1 MFDLLIKIEY
11 YISNLFEGMRYM
23 TIKNID
29 VYSEMNGS
37 YVMDKDKKITGY
49 ASIDKP
55 WQKYYSKEAITA
67 SIPELTAYQ
76 YMVSQNEDNLSTK
89 AIMYYGKKI
98 SYKNY
103 IDMIDE
109 TARRLYNLGIT
120 EGEVVTVMSVAN
132 PELEVL
138 FYALNKLGAV
148 INLIDVRSDYKQIK
162 KYLMEVK
169 SSTVVVMDN
178 FLPEF
183 DKCMEDE
190 DIDNIVENVITLS
203 PYNSVLFPFNI
214 LAEKKSRKEDSN
226 LYSKIDEIKKK
237 NKYMTWNDLM
247 SVHKYRYPRYPRYKK
262 NMVAALVHTGGTTGV
277 PKTVKLSNE
286 NFNAMAIQYKSLNAN
301 YNKGDT
307 FLNGIVPFV
316 AYGIVVT
323 IHMPMCL
330 GMTNIIAPILSPKEF
345 TEFMIKYKPNHTIT
359 VPTYVEHFVHD
370 RKADSMN
377 WKCLKNLGIGGD
389 YFPEQSEIY
398 VNEFL
403 KNHGSSSIAEKGYGM
418 TENSSTAGVCL
429 VGVNKTN
436 SLGIPL
442 PLNTYGIFE
451 RGTDKELKYGE
462 EGEICITGPTEML
475 GYLDNEEEE
484 GKVIKIHSDG
494 KKWIHSED
502 VGIIDEDGFLFFKG
516 RYKRLIPHGG
526 FKLYPSYI
534 EGVIMKHPDID
545 NCCVISIPDKVYGAS
560 PEAHVVIKK
569 DSVSELKKLKEE
581 LIKLCQD
588 KLPSYSQPEDFIF
601 EEHLPLT
608 SVGKVDYKK
617 VEKMRIKKLEE
628 STK

>member
-1 MFDLLIKIEY
+1 
-11 YISNLFEGMRYM
+11 M

-29 VYSEMNGS
+29 IYSEMNGS
-37 YVMDKDKKITGY
+37 YVVDKDKNITGY

-109 TARRLYNLGIT
+109 TARRLYNLGVT

-169 SSTVVVMDN
+169 SSEVVVMDN

-203 PYNSVLFPFNI
+203 PYNSVLFPFNV

-429 VGVNKTN
+429 VGVNKIN

-534 EGVIMKHPDID
+534 EGIIMKHPDID

-601 EEHLPLT
+601 EEDLPLT

>member
-1 MFDLLIKIEY
+1 
-11 YISNLFEGMRYM
+11 M

-29 VYSEMNGS
+29 IYSEMNGS
-37 YVMDKDKKITGY
+37 YVVDKDKKITGY

-169 SSTVVVMDN
+169 SSEVVVMDN

-203 PYNSVLFPFNI
+203 PYNSVLFPFNV

-494 KKWIHSED
+494 KRWIHSED

-601 EEHLPLT
+601 EEDLPLT

>member
-1 MFDLLIKIEY
+1 
-11 YISNLFEGMRYM
+11 M

-29 VYSEMNGS
+29 IYSEMNGS
-37 YVMDKDKKITGY
+37 YVVDKDKKITGY

-76 YMVSQNEDNLSTK
+76 YIVSQNKDNLSTK

-109 TARRLYNLGIT
+109 TARRLYNLGVT

-169 SSTVVVMDN
+169 SSEVVVMDN

-190 DIDNIVENVITLS
+190 DVDNIVENVITLS
-203 PYNSVLFPFNI
+203 PYNSVLFPFNV
-214 LAEKKSRKEDSN
+214 LAEKKSRKEDST

-370 RKADSMN
+370 RKADSIN

-418 TENSSTAGVCL
+418 TENSSTSGVCL

-484 GKVIKIHSDG
+484 RKVIKIHSDG

-601 EEHLPLT
+601 EEDLPLT

>member
-1 MFDLLIKIEY
+1 
-11 YISNLFEGMRYM
+11 M

-29 VYSEMNGS
+29 IYSEMNDN
-37 YVMDKDKKITGY
+37 YVVDKDKKITGY

-89 AIMYYGKKI
+89 AIMYYGKRI

-109 TARRLYNLGIT
+109 TARRLYNLGVT

-132 PELEVL
+132 PELEIL

-169 SSTVVVMDN
+169 SSEVVVMDN

-203 PYNSVLFPFNI
+203 PYNSVLFPFNV
-214 LAEKKSRKEDSN
+214 LAEKKSRKENST

-389 YFPEQSEIY
+389 YFSEQSEIY

-484 GKVIKIHSDG
+484 SKVIKIHSDG

-545 NCCVISIPDKVYGAS
+545 NCCVISIPDRVYGAS

-601 EEHLPLT
+601 EEDLPLT

>member
-1 MFDLLIKIEY
+1 
-11 YISNLFEGMRYM
+11 M

-29 VYSEMNGS
+29 IYSEMNGS
-37 YVMDKDKKITGY
+37 YVVDKDKNITGY

-109 TARRLYNLGIT
+109 TARRLYNLGVT

-169 SSTVVVMDN
+169 SSEVVVMDN

-203 PYNSVLFPFNI
+203 PYNSVLYPFNV

-226 LYSKIDEIKKK
+226 LYGKIDEIKKK

-286 NFNAMAIQYKSLNAN
+286 NFNAMTIQYKSLNAN

-370 RKADSMN
+370 RKADSIN

-429 VGVNKTN
+429 VGVNKIN

-534 EGVIMKHPDID
+534 EGVIMKHPNID

-601 EEHLPLT
+601 EEDLPLT

>member
-1 MFDLLIKIEY
+1 
-11 YISNLFEGMRYM
+11 M

-29 VYSEMNGS
+29 IYSEMNGS
-37 YVMDKDKKITGY
+37 YVVDKDKKITGY

-76 YMVSQNEDNLSTK
+76 YMVSQNKDNLNTK
-89 AIMYYGKKI
+89 SIIYYGKKI
-98 SYKNY
+98 SYKTF

-109 TARRLYNLGIT
+109 TAKRLYNLGVM
-120 EGEVVTVMSVAN
+120 EGEVVTVMSIAN
-132 PELEVL
+132 PELEIL
-138 FYALNKLGAV
+138 FYALNKLGAI
-148 INLIDVRSDYKQIK
+148 INLIDVRSDYRQIK
-162 KYLMEVK
+162 KYLKEVK

-190 DIDNIVENVITLS
+190 EIDNIVENVITLS
-203 PYNSVLFPFNI
+203 PFNSVLFPFNV
-214 LAEKKSRKEDSN
+214 LAEKKARKEDST
-226 LYSKIDEIKKK
+226 LYSKIDGVKKK
-237 NKYMTWNDLM
+237 DKYMTWNDLM
-247 SVHKYRYPRYPRYKK
+247 NVFKYRCPRYPRYKK
-262 NMVAALVHTGGTTGV
+262 DMVAALVHTGGTTGV

-462 EGEICITGPTEML
+462 EGEICITGPTAML

-484 GKVIKIHSDG
+484 GKIIKIHSDG

-601 EEHLPLT
+601 EEDLPLT

>member
-1 MFDLLIKIEY
+1 
-11 YISNLFEGMRYM
+11 M

-29 VYSEMNGS
+29 IYSEMNGS
-37 YVMDKDKKITGY
+37 YVVDKDKKITGY

-67 SIPELTAYQ
+67 NIPELTAYQ

-109 TARRLYNLGIT
+109 TARRLYNLGVT

-169 SSTVVVMDN
+169 SSEVVVMDN

-190 DIDNIVENVITLS
+190 DVDNIVENVITLS
-203 PYNSVLFPFNI
+203 PYNSVLFPFNV

-370 RKADSMN
+370 RKADSIN

-484 GKVIKIHSDG
+484 RKVIKIHSDG

-601 EEHLPLT
+601 EEDLPLT

>member
-1 MFDLLIKIEY
+1 
-11 YISNLFEGMRYM
+11 M

-29 VYSEMNGS
+29 IYSKMNGS
-37 YVMDKDKKITGY
+37 YVVDKDKKITGY

-55 WQKYYSKEAITA
+55 WQKYYSKEAITD

-76 YMVSQNEDNLSTK
+76 YMVSQNKDNLSTK

-109 TARRLYNLGIT
+109 TSRRLYNLGIT

-162 KYLMEVK
+162 KYLTEVK

-203 PYNSVLFPFNI
+203 PYNSVLFPFNV
-214 LAEKKSRKEDSN
+214 LAEKKSRKEDST

-247 SVHKYRYPRYPRYKK
+247 NVPKYRYSRYPRYKK

-389 YFPEQSEIY
+389 YFSEQSEIY

-484 GKVIKIHSDG
+484 SKVIKIHSDG

-534 EGVIMKHPDID
+534 EGVIIKHPDID

-569 DSVSELKKLKEE
+569 NKIKELEKLKEE
-581 LIKLCQD
+581 LIELCQD

-601 EEHLPLT
+601 EEDLPLT

>member
-1 MFDLLIKIEY
+1 
-11 YISNLFEGMRYM
+11 M

-37 YVMDKDKKITGY
+37 YVVDKDKKITGY

-109 TARRLYNLGIT
+109 TARRLYNLGVT

-203 PYNSVLFPFNI
+203 PYNSVLFPFNV
-214 LAEKKSRKEDSN
+214 LAEKKSRKEDST
-226 LYSKIDEIKKK
+226 LYSRIDEIKKK

-534 EGVIMKHPDID
+534 EGVIMKHPNID

-601 EEHLPLT
+601 EEDLPLT

>member
-1 MFDLLIKIEY
+1 
-11 YISNLFEGMRYM
+11 M

-29 VYSEMNGS
+29 IYSEMNGS
-37 YVMDKDKKITGY
+37 YVVDKDKNITGY

-109 TARRLYNLGIT
+109 TARRLYNLGVT

-169 SSTVVVMDN
+169 SSEVVVMDN

-203 PYNSVLFPFNI
+203 PYNSVLYPFNV

-226 LYSKIDEIKKK
+226 LYGKIDEIKKK

-569 DSVSELKKLKEE
+569 DSMSELKKLKEE

-601 EEHLPLT
+601 EEDLPLT

>member
-1 MFDLLIKIEY
+1 
-11 YISNLFEGMRYM
+11 M

-29 VYSEMNGS
+29 IYSEMNGS
-37 YVMDKDKKITGY
+37 YVVDKDKKITGY

-169 SSTVVVMDN
+169 SSEVVVMDN

-203 PYNSVLFPFNI
+203 PYNSVLFPFNV
-214 LAEKKSRKEDSN
+214 LAEKKSRKEDST

-484 GKVIKIHSDG
+484 GKVIKIHSNG

-569 DSVSELKKLKEE
+569 DSMSELKKLKEE

-601 EEHLPLT
+601 EEDLPLT

>member
-1 MFDLLIKIEY
+1 
-11 YISNLFEGMRYM
+11 M

-37 YVMDKDKKITGY
+37 YVVDKNKKITGY

-109 TARRLYNLGIT
+109 TARRLYNLGVT

-169 SSTVVVMDN
+169 SSEVVVMDN

-203 PYNSVLFPFNI
+203 PYNSVLFPFNV
-214 LAEKKSRKEDSN
+214 LAEKKSRKEDST

-484 GKVIKIHSDG
+484 SKVIKIHSDG
-494 KKWIHSED
+494 KRWIHSED

-534 EGVIMKHPDID
+534 EGVIMKHPNID

-601 EEHLPLT
+601 EEDLPLT

>member
-1 MFDLLIKIEY
+1 
-11 YISNLFEGMRYM
+11 M

-29 VYSEMNGS
+29 IYSEMNGS
-37 YVMDKDKKITGY
+37 YVVDKDKKITGY

-67 SIPELTAYQ
+67 NIPELTAYQ

-109 TARRLYNLGIT
+109 TARRLYNLGVT

-169 SSTVVVMDN
+169 SSEVVVMDN

-203 PYNSVLFPFNI
+203 PYNSVLFPFNV
-214 LAEKKSRKEDSN
+214 LAEKKSRKEDST

-429 VGVNKTN
+429 VGVNKIN

-534 EGVIMKHPDID
+534 EGVIMKHPNID

-601 EEHLPLT
+601 EEDLPLT

>member
-1 MFDLLIKIEY
+1 
-11 YISNLFEGMRYM
+11 M

-29 VYSEMNGS
+29 IYSEMNGS
-37 YVMDKDKKITGY
+37 YVVDKDKKITGY

-67 SIPELTAYQ
+67 SVPELTAYQ

-169 SSTVVVMDN
+169 SSEVVVMDN

-203 PYNSVLFPFNI
+203 PYNSVLFPFNV

-569 DSVSELKKLKEE
+569 DSMSELKKLKEE

-601 EEHLPLT
+601 EEDLPLT

>member
-1 MFDLLIKIEY
+1 
-11 YISNLFEGMRYM
+11 M

-29 VYSEMNGS
+29 IYSEMNGS
-37 YVMDKDKKITGY
+37 YVADKDKKITGY

-55 WQKYYSKEAITA
+55 WQKYYSKEAITD

-76 YMVSQNEDNLSTK
+76 YMVSQNKDNLSTK

-109 TARRLYNLGIT
+109 TARRLYNLGVT

-132 PELEVL
+132 PELEIL

-169 SSTVVVMDN
+169 SSEVVVMDN

-203 PYNSVLFPFNI
+203 PYNSVLFPFNV
-214 LAEKKSRKEDSN
+214 LAEKKSRKEDST
-226 LYSKIDEIKKK
+226 LYNKIDEIKKK

-389 YFPEQSEIY
+389 YFSEQSEIY

-484 GKVIKIHSDG
+484 SKVIKIHSDG

-601 EEHLPLT
+601 EEDLPLT

>member
-1 MFDLLIKIEY
+1 MSYYAGDYEVAVIGAGHAGCEAALACSRKGHKTLLFS
-11 YISNLFEGMRYM
+11 ISLECVANMPCNPNIGGTSKGHLVREIDALGGEMG
-23 TIKNID
+23 KNID
-29 VYSEMNGS
+29 KTFIQSRMLNTSKGPAVYSLRAQADRKKYQQEM
-37 YVMDKDKKITGY
+37 KHTLEK
-49 ASIDKP
+49 
-55 WQKYYSKEAITA
+55 QE
-67 SIPELTAYQ
+67 
-76 YMVSQNEDNLSTK
+76 NLSIKQAEIVDIKVEDGKVTAVETNIGAIYGVK
-89 AIMYYGKKI
+89 AVIIATGTYLKGKI
-98 SYKNY
+98 F
-103 IDMIDE
+103 IGE
-109 TARRLYNLGIT
+109 TNFESGPDGVFPA
-120 EGEVVTVMSVAN
+120 
-132 PELEVL
+132 
-138 FYALNKLGAV
+138 NKL
-148 INLIDVRSDYKQIK
+148 S
-162 KYLMEVK
+162 
-169 SSTVVVMDN
+169 
-178 FLPEF
+178 
-183 DKCMEDE
+183 
-190 DIDNIVENVITLS
+190 
-203 PYNSVLFPFNI
+203 
-214 LAEKKSRKEDSN
+214 
-226 LYSKIDEIKKK
+226 
-237 NKYMTWNDLM
+237 
-247 SVHKYRYPRYPRYKK
+247 
-262 NMVAALVHTGGTTGV
+262 
-277 PKTVKLSNE
+277 
-286 NFNAMAIQYKSLNAN
+286 
-301 YNKGDT
+301 
-307 FLNGIVPFV
+307 
-316 AYGIVVT
+316 
-323 IHMPMCL
+323 
-330 GMTNIIAPILSPKEF
+330 
-345 TEFMIKYKPNHTIT
+345 
-359 VPTYVEHFVHD
+359 
-370 RKADSMN
+370 
-377 WKCLKNLGIGGD
+377 KCLKNLGIGGD

-429 VGVNKTN
+429 VGVNKIN

-534 EGVIMKHPDID
+534 EGVIMKHPNID

-601 EEHLPLT
+601 EEDLPLT

>member
-1 MFDLLIKIEY
+1 
-11 YISNLFEGMRYM
+11 M

-29 VYSEMNGS
+29 IYSEMNGS
-37 YVMDKDKKITGY
+37 YVVDKDKKITGY

-203 PYNSVLFPFNI
+203 PYNSVLFPFNV

-377 WKCLKNLGIGGD
+377 WKCLKNIGIGGD
-389 YFPEQSEIY
+389 YFSEQSEIY
-398 VNEFL
+398 INEFL

-484 GKVIKIHSDG
+484 SKVIKIHSDG

-601 EEHLPLT
+601 EEDLPLT

>member
-1 MFDLLIKIEY
+1 
-11 YISNLFEGMRYM
+11 M

-37 YVMDKDKKITGY
+37 YVVDKDKKITGY

-132 PELEVL
+132 PELEIL

-203 PYNSVLFPFNI
+203 PYNSVLFPFNV
-214 LAEKKSRKEDSN
+214 LAEKKSRKEDST

-569 DSVSELKKLKEE
+569 DSMSELKKLKEE

-601 EEHLPLT
+601 EEDLPLT

>member
-1 MFDLLIKIEY
+1 
-11 YISNLFEGMRYM
+11 M

-29 VYSEMNGS
+29 IYSEMNGS
-37 YVMDKDKKITGY
+37 YVVDKDKKITGY

-109 TARRLYNLGIT
+109 TARRLYNLGVT

-132 PELEVL
+132 PELEIL

-169 SSTVVVMDN
+169 SSEVVVMDN

-203 PYNSVLFPFNI
+203 PYNSVLFPFNV
-214 LAEKKSRKEDSN
+214 LAEKKSRKENST

-429 VGVNKTN
+429 VGVNKIN

-601 EEHLPLT
+601 EEDLPLT

>member
-1 MFDLLIKIEY
+1 
-11 YISNLFEGMRYM
+11 M

-29 VYSEMNGS
+29 IYSEMNGS
-37 YVMDKDKKITGY
+37 YVVDKDKNITGY

-76 YMVSQNEDNLSTK
+76 YMVSQNKDNLSTK

-109 TARRLYNLGIT
+109 TARRLYNLGVT

-169 SSTVVVMDN
+169 SSTVVAMDN

-190 DIDNIVENVITLS
+190 DIDNIVENVIALS
-203 PYNSVLFPFNI
+203 PYNSVLFPFNV

-226 LYSKIDEIKKK
+226 LYGKIDEIKKK

-462 EGEICITGPTEML
+462 EGEICITGPTAML

-484 GKVIKIHSDG
+484 GKIIKIHSDG

-601 EEHLPLT
+601 EEDLPLT

>member
-1 MFDLLIKIEY
+1 
-11 YISNLFEGMRYM
+11 M

-37 YVMDKDKKITGY
+37 YVVDKDKKITGY

-109 TARRLYNLGIT
+109 TARRLYNLGVT

-169 SSTVVVMDN
+169 SSEVVVMDN

-203 PYNSVLFPFNI
+203 PYNSVLFPFNV
-214 LAEKKSRKEDSN
+214 LAEKKSRKEDST

-377 WKCLKNLGIGGD
+377 WKSLKNLGIGGD

-429 VGVNKTN
+429 VGVNKIN

-534 EGVIMKHPDID
+534 EGVIMKHPNID

-601 EEHLPLT
+601 EEDLPLT

>member
-1 MFDLLIKIEY
+1 
-11 YISNLFEGMRYM
+11 M

-29 VYSEMNGS
+29 IYSEMNGS
-37 YVMDKDKKITGY
+37 YVVDKDKKITGY

-76 YMVSQNEDNLSTK
+76 YIVSQNKDNLSTK

-109 TARRLYNLGIT
+109 TARRLYNLGVT

-169 SSTVVVMDN
+169 SSEVVVMDN

-203 PYNSVLFPFNI
+203 PYNSVLFPFNV
-214 LAEKKSRKEDSN
+214 LAEKKSRKEDST

-345 TEFMIKYKPNHTIT
+345 TEFMIKYKPNHTAT
-359 VPTYVEHFVHD
+359 VPTYVEHFIED
-370 RKADSMN
+370 EKANSMN
-377 WKCLKNLGIGGD
+377 WKCIKHIGVGGES
-389 YFPEQSEIY
+389 FTRTQEQE
-398 VNEFL
+398 VKDFL
-403 KNHGSSSIAEKGYGM
+403 KNHNSSGSIDKGFGM
-418 TENSSTAGVCL
+418 TELSGTSVTCMGN
-429 VGVNKTN
+429 VNKFT

-462 EGEICITGPTEML
+462 EGEICITGPTEMI

-484 GKVIKIHSDG
+484 GKIIKIHSDG

-601 EEHLPLT
+601 EEDLPLT

>member
-1 MFDLLIKIEY
+1 
-11 YISNLFEGMRYM
+11 M

-29 VYSEMNGS
+29 IYSEMNGS
-37 YVMDKDKKITGY
+37 YVVDKDKKITGY

-109 TARRLYNLGIT
+109 TARRLYNLGVT

-169 SSTVVVMDN
+169 SSEVVVMDN

-203 PYNSVLFPFNI
+203 PYNSVLFPFNV
-214 LAEKKSRKEDSN
+214 LAEKKSRKEDST

-345 TEFMIKYKPNHTIT
+345 TEFMIKYKPNHTAT
-359 VPTYVEHFVHD
+359 VPTYVEHFIED
-370 RKADSMN
+370 EKANSMN
-377 WKCLKNLGIGGD
+377 WKCIKHIGVGGES
-389 YFPEQSEIY
+389 FTRTQEQE
-398 VNEFL
+398 VKDFL
-403 KNHGSSSIAEKGYGM
+403 KNHNSSGSIDKGFGM
-418 TENSSTAGVCL
+418 TELSGTSVTCMGN
-429 VGVNKTN
+429 VNKFT

-462 EGEICITGPTEML
+462 EGEICITGPTEMI

-484 GKVIKIHSDG
+484 GKIIKIHSDG

-601 EEHLPLT
+601 EEDLPLT

>member
-1 MFDLLIKIEY
+1 
-11 YISNLFEGMRYM
+11 M

-37 YVMDKDKKITGY
+37 YVVDKDKKITGY

-89 AIMYYGKKI
+89 AIMYYGKRI

-109 TARRLYNLGIT
+109 TSRRLYNLGVT

-132 PELEVL
+132 PELEIL

-169 SSTVVVMDN
+169 SSEVVVMDN

-190 DIDNIVENVITLS
+190 DIDNIVENVITFS
-203 PYNSVLFPFNI
+203 PYNSVLFPFNV

-462 EGEICITGPTEML
+462 EGEICITGPTAML

-534 EGVIMKHPDID
+534 EGVIMKHPNID

-560 PEAHVVIKK
+560 PEVHVVIKK

-601 EEHLPLT
+601 EEDLPLT

>member
-1 MFDLLIKIEY
+1 
-11 YISNLFEGMRYM
+11 M

-29 VYSEMNGS
+29 IYSEMNGS
-37 YVMDKDKKITGY
+37 YVVDKDKNITGY

-169 SSTVVVMDN
+169 SSEVVVMDN

-203 PYNSVLFPFNI
+203 PYNSVLFPFNV

-436 SLGIPL
+436 SFGIPL

-569 DSVSELKKLKEE
+569 DSMSELKKLKEE

-601 EEHLPLT
+601 EEDLPLT

>member
-1 MFDLLIKIEY
+1 
-11 YISNLFEGMRYM
+11 M

-29 VYSEMNGS
+29 IYSEMNGS
-37 YVMDKDKKITGY
+37 YVVDKDKKITGY

-109 TARRLYNLGIT
+109 TARRLYNLGVT

-169 SSTVVVMDN
+169 SSEVVVMDN

-203 PYNSVLFPFNI
+203 PYNSVLFPFNV
-214 LAEKKSRKEDSN
+214 LAEKKSRKEDST

-286 NFNAMAIQYKSLNAN
+286 NFNAMAIQYKLLNAN

-345 TEFMIKYKPNHTIT
+345 TEFMIKYKPNHTAT
-359 VPTYVEHFVHD
+359 VPTYVEHFIED
-370 RKADSMN
+370 EKANSMN
-377 WKCLKNLGIGGD
+377 WKCIKHIGVGGES
-389 YFPEQSEIY
+389 FTRTQEQE
-398 VNEFL
+398 VKDFL
-403 KNHGSSSIAEKGYGM
+403 KNHNSSGSIDKGFGM
-418 TENSSTAGVCL
+418 TELSGTSVTCMGN
-429 VGVNKTN
+429 VNKFT

-462 EGEICITGPTEML
+462 EGEICITGPTEMI

-484 GKVIKIHSDG
+484 GKIIKIHSDG

-569 DSVSELKKLKEE
+569 DSVSEFKKLKEE

-601 EEHLPLT
+601 EEDLPLT

>member
-1 MFDLLIKIEY
+1 
-11 YISNLFEGMRYM
+11 M

-29 VYSEMNGS
+29 VYSEMNDS
-37 YVMDKDKKITGY
+37 YVVDKDKKITGY
-49 ASIDKP
+49 ASVDKP

-67 SIPELTAYQ
+67 SIPKLTAYQ

-109 TARRLYNLGIT
+109 TARRLYNLGVI
-120 EGEVVTVMSVAN
+120 EGDIVTVMSVAN

-169 SSTVVVMDN
+169 SSEVVVMDN

-203 PYNSVLFPFNI
+203 PYNSVLFPFNV
-214 LAEKKSRKEDSN
+214 LAEKKSRKEDST

-237 NKYMTWNDLM
+237 NKYITWKDLM
-247 SVHKYRYPRYPRYKK
+247 NIPKYRYARYPRYKK

-429 VGVNKTN
+429 VGVNKKN

-484 GKVIKIHSDG
+484 SKVIKIHSDG
-494 KKWIHSED
+494 KRWIHSED

-534 EGVIMKHPDID
+534 EGVIMEHPDID

-569 DSVSELKKLKEE
+569 DSVSELKKLKEK

-601 EEHLPLT
+601 EEYLPLT

>member
-1 MFDLLIKIEY
+1 
-11 YISNLFEGMRYM
+11 M

-29 VYSEMNGS
+29 IYSEMNGS
-37 YVMDKDKKITGY
+37 YVVDKDKKITGY

-109 TARRLYNLGIT
+109 TARRLYNLGVT

-169 SSTVVVMDN
+169 SSEVVVMDN

-190 DIDNIVENVITLS
+190 DVDNIVENVITLS
-203 PYNSVLFPFNI
+203 PYNSVLFPFNV

-429 VGVNKTN
+429 VGVNKIN

-534 EGVIMKHPDID
+534 EGVIMKHPNID
-545 NCCVISIPDKVYGAS
+545 NCFVISIPDKVYGAS

-601 EEHLPLT
+601 EEDLPLT

>member
-1 MFDLLIKIEY
+1 
-11 YISNLFEGMRYM
+11 M

-37 YVMDKDKKITGY
+37 YVVDKDKKITGY

-169 SSTVVVMDN
+169 SSEVVVMDN

-203 PYNSVLFPFNI
+203 PYNSVLFPFNV

-247 SVHKYRYPRYPRYKK
+247 SVHKYRYPRYSRYKK

-484 GKVIKIHSDG
+484 RKVIKIHSDG

>member
-1 MFDLLIKIEY
+1 
-11 YISNLFEGMRYM
+11 MRYM

-29 VYSEMNGS
+29 IYSEMNGS
-37 YVMDKDKKITGY
+37 YVVDKDKKITGY

-109 TARRLYNLGIT
+109 TARRLYNLGVT

-169 SSTVVVMDN
+169 SSEVVVMDN

-203 PYNSVLFPFNI
+203 PYNSVLFPFNV

-429 VGVNKTN
+429 VGVNKIN

-534 EGVIMKHPDID
+534 EGVIMKHPNID

-601 EEHLPLT
+601 EEDLPLT

>member
-1 MFDLLIKIEY
+1 
-11 YISNLFEGMRYM
+11 M

-29 VYSEMNGS
+29 IYSEMNGS
-37 YVMDKDKKITGY
+37 YVVDKDKKITGY

-109 TARRLYNLGIT
+109 TARRLYNLGVT

-169 SSTVVVMDN
+169 SSEVVVMDN

-190 DIDNIVENVITLS
+190 DVDNIVENVITLS
-203 PYNSVLFPFNI
+203 PYNSVLFPFNV
-214 LAEKKSRKEDSN
+214 LAEKKSRKEDST

-429 VGVNKTN
+429 VGVNKIN

-475 GYLDNEEEE
+475 GYLDNEEE

-534 EGVIMKHPDID
+534 EGIIMKHPDID

-601 EEHLPLT
+601 EEDLPLT

>member
-1 MFDLLIKIEY
+1 
-11 YISNLFEGMRYM
+11 M

-29 VYSEMNGS
+29 IYSEMNGS
-37 YVMDKDKKITGY
+37 YVVDKDKKITGY

-109 TARRLYNLGIT
+109 TARRLYNLGVT

-169 SSTVVVMDN
+169 SSEVVVMDN

-190 DIDNIVENVITLS
+190 DVDNIVENVITLS
-203 PYNSVLFPFNI
+203 PYNSVLFPFNV

-345 TEFMIKYKPNHTIT
+345 TEFMIKYKPNHTAT
-359 VPTYVEHFVHD
+359 VPTYVEHFIED
-370 RKADSMN
+370 EKANSMN
-377 WKCLKNLGIGGD
+377 WKCIKHIGVGGES
-389 YFPEQSEIY
+389 FTRTQEQE
-398 VNEFL
+398 VKDFL
-403 KNHGSSSIAEKGYGM
+403 KNHNSSGSIDKGFGM
-418 TENSSTAGVCL
+418 TELSGTSVTCMGN
-429 VGVNKTN
+429 VNKFT

-534 EGVIMKHPDID
+534 EGVIMKHPNID

-601 EEHLPLT
+601 EEDLPLT

>member
-1 MFDLLIKIEY
+1 
-11 YISNLFEGMRYM
+11 M

-29 VYSEMNGS
+29 IYSEMNGS
-37 YVMDKDKKITGY
+37 YVVDKDKKITGY

-67 SIPELTAYQ
+67 NIPELTAYQ

-169 SSTVVVMDN
+169 SSEVVVMDN

-203 PYNSVLFPFNI
+203 PYNSVLFPFNV
-214 LAEKKSRKEDSN
+214 LAEKKSRKEDST

-370 RKADSMN
+370 RKADSIN

-484 GKVIKIHSDG
+484 RKVIKIHSDG

-601 EEHLPLT
+601 EEDLPLT

>member
-1 MFDLLIKIEY
+1 
-11 YISNLFEGMRYM
+11 M

-29 VYSEMNGS
+29 IYSEMNGS
-37 YVMDKDKKITGY
+37 YVVDKDKKITGY

-109 TARRLYNLGIT
+109 TARRLYNLGVT

-169 SSTVVVMDN
+169 SSEVVVMDN

-203 PYNSVLFPFNI
+203 PYNSVLFPFNV
-214 LAEKKSRKEDSN
+214 LAEKKSRKEDST

-370 RKADSMN
+370 RKTDSMN

-429 VGVNKTN
+429 VGVNKIN

-484 GKVIKIHSDG
+484 GKIIKIHSDG

-534 EGVIMKHPDID
+534 EGVIMKHSDID

-601 EEHLPLT
+601 EEDLPLT

>member
-1 MFDLLIKIEY
+1 
-11 YISNLFEGMRYM
+11 M

-29 VYSEMNGS
+29 IYSEMNGS
-37 YVMDKDKKITGY
+37 YVVDKDKNITGY

-109 TARRLYNLGIT
+109 TARRLYNLGVT

-169 SSTVVVMDN
+169 SSEVVVMDN

-203 PYNSVLFPFNI
+203 PYNSVLYPFNV

-226 LYSKIDEIKKK
+226 LYGKIDEIKKK

-370 RKADSMN
+370 RKADSIN

-429 VGVNKTN
+429 VGVNKIN

-569 DSVSELKKLKEE
+569 DNVSELKKLKEE

-601 EEHLPLT
+601 EEDLPLT

>member
-1 MFDLLIKIEY
+1 
-11 YISNLFEGMRYM
+11 M

-29 VYSEMNGS
+29 IYSEMNGS
-37 YVMDKDKKITGY
+37 YVVDKDKKITGY

-109 TARRLYNLGIT
+109 TARRLYNLGVT
-120 EGEVVTVMSVAN
+120 EGEVITVMSVAN

-169 SSTVVVMDN
+169 SSEVVVMDN

-203 PYNSVLFPFNI
+203 PYNSVLFPFNV

-389 YFPEQSEIY
+389 YFSEQSEIY

-484 GKVIKIHSDG
+484 SKVIKIHSDG

-569 DSVSELKKLKEE
+569 DRVSELKKLKEE

-588 KLPSYSQPEDFIF
+588 KLPSYSQPEDFVF
-601 EEHLPLT
+601 EEDLPLT

>member
-1 MFDLLIKIEY
+1 
-11 YISNLFEGMRYM
+11 M

-29 VYSEMNGS
+29 IYSEMNGS
-37 YVMDKDKKITGY
+37 YVVDKDKKITGY

-109 TARRLYNLGIT
+109 TARRLYNLGVT

-169 SSTVVVMDN
+169 SSEVVVMDN

-190 DIDNIVENVITLS
+190 DVDNIVENVITLS
-203 PYNSVLFPFNI
+203 PYNSVLFPFNV
-214 LAEKKSRKEDSN
+214 LAEKKSRKEDST

-345 TEFMIKYKPNHTIT
+345 TEFMIKYKPNHTAT
-359 VPTYVEHFVHD
+359 VPTYVEHFIED
-370 RKADSMN
+370 EKANSMN
-377 WKCLKNLGIGGD
+377 WKCIKHIGVGGES
-389 YFPEQSEIY
+389 FTRTQEQE
-398 VNEFL
+398 VKDFL
-403 KNHGSSSIAEKGYGM
+403 KNHNSSGSIDKGFGM
-418 TENSSTAGVCL
+418 TELSGTSVTCMGN
-429 VGVNKTN
+429 VNKFT

-462 EGEICITGPTEML
+462 EGEICITGPTEMI

-484 GKVIKIHSDG
+484 GKIIKIHSDG

-601 EEHLPLT
+601 EEDLPLT

>member
-1 MFDLLIKIEY
+1 
-11 YISNLFEGMRYM
+11 M

-29 VYSEMNGS
+29 IYSEMNGS
-37 YVMDKDKKITGY
+37 YVVDKDKKITGY

-109 TARRLYNLGIT
+109 TARRLYNLGVT

-169 SSTVVVMDN
+169 SSEVVVMDN

-203 PYNSVLFPFNI
+203 PYNSVLFPFNV
-214 LAEKKSRKEDSN
+214 LAEKKSRKEDST

-429 VGVNKTN
+429 VGVNKIN

-569 DSVSELKKLKEE
+569 DNVSELKKLKEE

-601 EEHLPLT
+601 EEDLPLT